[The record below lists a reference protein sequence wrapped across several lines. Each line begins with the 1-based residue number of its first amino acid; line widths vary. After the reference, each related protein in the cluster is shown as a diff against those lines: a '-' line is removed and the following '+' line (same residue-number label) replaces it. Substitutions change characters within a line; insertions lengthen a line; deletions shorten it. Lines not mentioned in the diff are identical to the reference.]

1 MTDPGLSLREQRVL
15 GLAFIAAVLGM
26 TVRHMA
32 PATAGWSTWA
42 FDLALVVAGF
52 ASTRLL
58 SATTGRREGLWRAWS
73 SAARWAGPA
82 TILVCVAVLAGAM
95 LLLPPIDLRDQARTA
110 LWSAFGLSGLELM
123 KQGPYAPQ
131 ASSELLLHVWIVG
144 VAGQL
149 FVGWSL
155 LVTALGRSRPR
166 LLTGLAVAGGLVSL
180 GFDLWLLAHA
190 KTQQALFLAPAQ
202 AWPFLAGAL
211 AARLR
216 GGPGPADTSQ
226 GDHEAPSLQAAA
238 LALPFYLWSWPLL
251 GFPVLVLAR
260 PLTLAESA
268 AALAGAVCLAWAT
281 RRRVETPIRRR
292 LAHRPVSAL
301 RLTAIALGTVA
312 AAGAAL
318 LAFDGLPGRAPPA
331 VLAEEAGVLR
341 RPPLQ
346 AFCNTEGFEAP
357 PPDRCT
363 VPAGAA
369 ADVVLWGNSH
379 ADHLSP
385 AVLAWA
391 QARGLGVRQASRSG
405 CLPLLRARAGLV
417 DEDCLAFNRAAVAEW
432 GREKPQVV
440 LLGAGWTVV
449 LDRAPGNSARDL
461 DALADE
467 LRHTLRVLR
476 AEVGPRT
483 LIVLLGSTPDYGFAP
498 GACHARRAFLGLDTA
513 RCDLA
518 RPANA
523 DLAGRVDA
531 KLAALAAAG
540 PGMALYRPW
549 TSLCEGGLCRTRG
562 AGGPWYADAN
572 HMTEAGGAA
581 QAEALAA
588 VLDSRFPRG
597 P

>member
-1 MTDPGLSLREQRVL
+1 MTGPGLSLREQRIL
-15 GLAFIAAVLGM
+15 GVAFIAAVLGM

-32 PATAGWSTWA
+32 PATGGWSTWA
-42 FDLALVVAGF
+42 FDLALVLGGF

-58 SATTGRREGLWRAWS
+58 SATSDRREGLWRAWS
-73 SAARWAGPA
+73 YAARWAGPA
-82 TILVCVAVLAGAM
+82 MILVCVAVLAGAV

-110 LWSAFGLSGLELM
+110 LWTSFGLSGLELM

-149 FVGWSL
+149 FLGWSL

-166 LLTGLAVAGGLVSL
+166 LLTGLAVAGGIASL
-180 GFDLWLLAHA
+180 GLDLWLLAHA

-211 AARLR
+211 AARLPGGLGPLDISER
-216 GGPGPADTSQ
+216 GPGEPI
-226 GDHEAPSLQAAA
+226 LRAAA

-251 GFPVLVLAR
+251 AFPGLVLAR

-268 AALAGAVCLAWAT
+268 VALAAAVLLAWVT
-281 RRRVETPIRRR
+281 HRWVETPVRRR
-292 LAHRPVSAL
+292 PGHRPVSAL
-301 RLTAIALGTVA
+301 RLTAVALGTVGV
-312 AAGAAL
+312 AGAVL
-318 LAFDGLPGRAPPA
+318 LAFDGLPGRAPAA

-346 AFCNTEGFEAP
+346 ALCNTEGFTVP
-357 PPDRCT
+357 DPDRCT

-405 CLPLLRARAGLV
+405 CPPLLRARAGLA
-417 DEDCLAFNRAAVAEW
+417 DEACLAFNRAAVAEW
-432 GREKPQVV
+432 GREKPRII

-449 LDRAPGNSARDL
+449 LDRAPGDPARAL

-483 LIVLLGSTPDYGFAP
+483 LIVLLGSTPDYRFAP

-523 DLAGRVDA
+523 DLAGQVDA
-531 KLAALAAAG
+531 KLAALAAG

-549 TSLCEGGLCRTRG
+549 TSLCEGDLCRTRG
-562 AGGPWYADAN
+562 AGGPWYADAS
-572 HMTEAGGAA
+572 HMTEAGGAG